1 MKFRFA
7 RHTNDLEKI
16 KSFYINVLGFQ
27 LLGEFTNHDNYDGI
41 FIGKPN
47 LNWHLEFTKSNE
59 IVHFAF
65 GNEDYLVL
73 YPENILAYNS
83 IIDKIHNNELELLD
97 SKNPYWN
104 KNGTIILDPDGFGI
118 IISNLKNE
126 KK

>member
-7 RHTNDLEKI
+7 RHTNDLDKI

-27 LLGEFTNHDNYDGI
+27 LLDEFTNHDNYDGI

-47 LNWHLEFTKSNE
+47 LDWHLEFTKSNE

-73 YPENILAYNS
+73 YPKNILEYNS
-83 IIDKIHNNELELLD
+83 IIDKIHKNKIELLD

-118 IISNLKNE
+118 IISNLKT
-126 KK
+126 